1 MVIFFVRK
9 CIISDGLIN
18 GAGLMLSK
26 VFVRVDLRKL
36 ILLLSAV
43 VAIATLAN
51 ALYSA
56 YKVQKQ
62 QLIDSTI
69 EANRVYAA
77 KLSDSIE
84 QFLYAAQQ
92 QVSYSARILGAK
104 GYDHELAAL
113 EAERLRQQTDSFNS
127 VTMVDADGYVVAVS
141 PETIKIKGARLESP
155 GAIEALRERR
165 PLISKPYVSAAGNLV
180 VIVSSPVFSESG
192 RYLGYVGGTI
202 YLRQKS
208 ILHNLIGV
216 HFYRDESYIYIV
228 DSDRVIIYHPDQD
241 RIGETVGGNAV
252 IDKVVS
258 GADGGA
264 TVINSLGVEMLAGYA
279 SVKSVGWGVVSQQTY
294 RKALLPID
302 TLIYQTVIGVMPV
315 AIFGVF
321 GVFWLAGFISRPLR
335 QLADCARNM
344 EASESAHK
352 IINVKSWYFESAQ
365 IKKALLQGLALMQ
378 DRIGRL
384 SREVQTDP
392 LTGLLNRRALS
403 GVLDLLRSEVRPFSV
418 VTLDIDHFKRV
429 NDTYGHDIGDLV
441 LIKLSEIMRSCSR
454 GGDYSCRL
462 GGEEFLVLLP
472 DVSLSA
478 AVEFAERLRGTI
490 ASSAIDAVG
499 SITVSLGVAH
509 WPGSADDISDVLK
522 IADEE
527 MYRAKQQGR
536 NRVSVRRLVCAA

>member
-1 MVIFFVRK
+1 M
-9 CIISDGLIN
+9 S
-18 GAGLMLSK
+18 SK
-26 VFVRVDLRKL
+26 VSVRIDLRRL
-36 ILLLSAV
+36 ILLLSV
-43 VAIATLAN
+43 VVSVATLAN

-77 KLSDSIE
+77 KLSVSIE

-104 GYDHELAAL
+104 GYDHELATL
-113 EAERLRQQTDSFNS
+113 EAERLRRQTDSFNS
-127 VTMVDADGYVVAVS
+127 VTMVSAGGYVIAVS
-141 PETIKIKGARLESP
+141 PETIKIKGAKLKSP

-208 ILHNLIGV
+208 ILHDLIGV

-228 DSDRVIIYHPDQD
+228 DSDRVIIYHPDKD
-241 RIGETVGGNAV
+241 RIGTVEGNAV
-252 IDKVVS
+252 VDKVVS
-258 GADGGA
+258 GADGG
-264 TVINSLGVEMLAGYA
+264 TSVINSLGVEMLAGYA
-279 SVKSVGWGVVSQQTY
+279 SIKSVGWGVVSQQSS
-294 RKALLPID
+294 RKALLPVD
-302 TLIYQTVIGVMPV
+302 TLIYQTVLGMMPV
-315 AIFGVF
+315 AVLGIFGI
-321 GVFWLAGFISRPLR
+321 FWLAGFISRPLR
-335 QLADCARNM
+335 QLADCARTM
-344 EASESAHK
+344 EASESVRK
-352 IINVKSWYFESAQ
+352 ITNVGSWYFESAQ
-365 IKKALLQGLALMQ
+365 IKRALLQGLALMQ

-384 SREVQTDP
+384 NREVQTDP
-392 LTGLLNRRALS
+392 MTGLLNRRALS
-403 GVLDLLRSEVRPFSV
+403 GILDLLRSEVRPFSV

-441 LIKLSEIMRSCSR
+441 LVKLSEIIRSCSR
-454 GGDYSCRL
+454 DGDYSCRL

-472 DVSLSA
+472 NVSLSA
-478 AVEFAERLRGTI
+478 AAEFAERLRGTV
-490 ASSAIDAVG
+490 ASSTIDVVG

-509 WPGSADDISDVLK
+509 WPGSADEISDALK

-536 NRVSVRRLVCAA
+536 NRVSVRRLVCSA